1 MRRRHS
7 RHQGA
12 HDDTEAALANFALT
26 FAKALLVFC
35 VVMFLM
41 ISPESKKTDGIKP
54 KMEYMISIEW
64 PGDKNYDVDTWVQ
77 NPDGKTLM
85 FNNRE
90 VNFMTL
96 ERDNLGYN
104 SNTVEVNGQ
113 IVRLPINE
121 ELVAVRGI
129 FPGEYV
135 LNLHLF
141 KANGVR
147 GGGQIPVEPIE
158 VKVRIEKL
166 NPSVKLV
173 FRGSVILNRIDQEEH
188 VVRFTLTPEGDM
200 TNITTEL
207 PISLIQRQGRQN

>member
-7 RHQGA
+7 RHQGS

-41 ISPESKKTDGIKP
+41 ISPESKKSDGIKP

-113 IVRLPINE
+113 TVRLPINE

-173 FRGSVILNRIDQEEH
+173 FRGSVVLSRIDQEEH

>member
-1 MRRRHS
+1 MRRHS
-7 RHQGA
+7 RHRNS

-41 ISPESKKTDGIKP
+41 ISPESKKSDGIKP
-54 KMEYMISIEW
+54 KMEYMISVEW

-77 NPDGKTLM
+77 NPDGRTLM
-85 FNNRE
+85 FSNKE

-129 FPGEYV
+129 LPGEYV

-173 FRGSVILNRIDQEEH
+173 FRGSVILSHIDQEAH
-188 VVRFTLTPEGDM
+188 VLRFTLTPEVDM

-207 PISLIQRQGRQN
+207 PVSLIQRQGRQY